1 MAKLLQE
8 CHVPTFKQHT
18 GLARDPPT
26 LKMKQSEV
34 IYVASKKDIAIDER
48 IKKEEKRLKRI
59 YKNIDK
65 DKKAIIDGLIQ
76 RAAYMRVS
84 LEDYEKDLNEKGYV
98 ELFTQSEKTE
108 PYERERPVA
117 RLYNTM
123 NKNYQ
128 SIIKQLTDLIPKEV
142 KVVEEDDCFE
152 DFINS
157 RAD

>member
-1 MAKLLQE
+1 M
-8 CHVPTFKQHT
+8 
-18 GLARDPPT
+18 
-26 LKMKQSEV
+26 
-34 IYVASKKDIAIDER
+34 IYVANKTELSKDER

-84 LEDYEKDLNEKGYV
+84 LEDYEKDLDEKGYV

-128 SIIKQLTDLIPKEV
+128 SIIKQLTDLIPKKENSN
-142 KVVEEDDCFE
+142 EEDDGF
-152 DFINS
+152 DAFVNS
-157 RAD
+157 K

>member
-1 MAKLLQE
+1 VTPLPKNQQR
-8 CHVPTFKQHT
+8 K
-18 GLARDPPT
+18 
-26 LKMKQSEV
+26 EV
-34 IYVASKKDIAIDER
+34 IYVANKTELSKDER

-84 LEDYEKDLNEKGYV
+84 LEDYEKDLDEKGYV

-128 SIIKQLTDLIPKEV
+128 SIIKQLGDLVPKEV
-142 KVVEEDDCFE
+142 KVVEDDGFK
-152 DFINS
+152 DFIAQ
-157 RAD
+157 RD